1 MSRTIK
7 DYPTKR
13 AEAVRE
19 LNYLRRFL
27 LSKTCNVDLINRAF
41 KLKKLYNL

>member
-1 MSRTIK
+1 MREKK

-19 LNYLRRFL
+19 LQYLRRFL
-27 LSKTCNVDLINRAF
+27 LSKTCNIDTINRAF
-41 KLKKLYNL
+41 RLKKLYNL